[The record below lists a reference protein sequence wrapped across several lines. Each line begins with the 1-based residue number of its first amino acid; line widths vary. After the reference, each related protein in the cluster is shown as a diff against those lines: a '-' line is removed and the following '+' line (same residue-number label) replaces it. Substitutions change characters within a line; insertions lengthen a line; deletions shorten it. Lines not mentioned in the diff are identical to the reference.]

1 MALTKITNSAI
12 ADDIGL
18 GGNPTTSTQT
28 AGDSTTRIAT
38 TAFVS
43 TAVANL
49 VDSAPDTL
57 NTLAELATS
66 IGNSATLSSTLTSSI
81 ATKLP
86 LAGGTLTGNLNLGD
100 NVRARFGTDNDL
112 QIYHDGSNAQLVNST
127 GALFTQGTVKHMAAN
142 GSDYMATFNSGGSVE
157 LYHNTS
163 VKLATTSTGI
173 DVTGNVTS
181 TYEALQVS
189 FRHSWS
195 NNREDIDE
203 RLRFWVANTACTGK

>member
-66 IGNSATLSSTLTSSI
+66 IGNNATLSSTLTTSI

-112 QIYHDGSNAQLVNST
+112 QIYHDGSHARLRELT
-127 GALFTQGTVKHMAAN
+127 GEFRIQTT
-142 GSDYMATFNSGGSVE
+142 SGGVNAFVAKQNAEVE
-157 LYHNTS
+157 LFHAGS
-163 VKLATTSTGI
+163 VMLATTSTGI
-173 DVTGNVTS
+173 DVTGNIGVSGTVDGIDIAARDAVLTS
-181 TYEALQVS
+181 TTTTAGAALTK
-189 FRHSWS
+189 SWWYY
-195 NNREDIDE
+195 DWWI
-203 RLRFWVANTACTGK
+203 KY

>member
-49 VDSAPDTL
+49 VDSAPATL
-57 NTLAELATS
+57 NTLNELAAA
-66 IGNSATLSSTLTSSI
+66 IGDNATFSSTMTTSI

-100 NVRARFGTDNDL
+100 NVRARFGLDSDL
-112 QIYHDGSNAQLVNST
+112 QIYHDGTHSYYQQLNWQFIFKRVIPCQIRKSKWFRGFSHLCRN
-127 GALFTQGTVKHMAAN
+127 GAVT
-142 GSDYMATFNSGGSVE
+142 
-157 LYHNTS
+157 LYHNGISKDLQPQPQASTL
-163 VKLATTSTGI
+163 LAM
-173 DVTGNVTS
+173 
-181 TYEALQVS
+181 
-189 FRHSWS
+189 
-195 NNREDIDE
+195 
-203 RLRFWVANTACTGK
+203 

>member
-66 IGNSATLSSTLTSSI
+66 IGNSTTLSSTLTSSI

-100 NVRARFGTDNDL
+100 NVRARFGLDSDL
-112 QIYHDGSNAQLVNST
+112 QIYHSGSKSYIKDT
-127 GALFTQGTVKHMAAN
+127 G
-142 GSDYMATFNSGGSVE
+142 
-157 LYHNTS
+157 
-163 VKLATTSTGI
+163 
-173 DVTGNVTS
+173 TGNL
-181 TYEALQVS
+181 A
-189 FRHSWS
+189 
-195 NNREDIDE
+195 I
-203 RLRFWVANTACTGK
+203 